1 MADARSQPAKKFVI
15 KSFKNATVMDL
26 AAATATFSQLSL
38 AIDEIYAKNAST
50 LRFEELYR
58 NGYNLVLHKHG
69 EMLYTGVAG
78 VIRRHLLETVETVA
92 ATPNDLLMAMISFAW
107 SEHKVAMN
115 MVADILMYMDRT
127 YVSQHKKDPV
137 YKMSLKIFREVV
149 IYHSGVRDRLRSIL
163 LENIMNERNGLLVDR
178 DLMKVTLAMLVDL
191 GVDSLSVYEEEFEK
205 HFLDVTRIFYRQ
217 ESSEFLSQNTCP
229 DYMWKAEQRL
239 GEEAHRVTHYLSS
252 SSEPKLKHLMESE
265 LINTHARTLV
275 EMDSSGCVCLMR
287 DDKMDDL
294 KRMYALFSRIPSTL
308 DILRDAMGKYIKQCG
323 LAIVADQD
331 TVKEPMT
338 FVRQMLDLKA
348 KFDRIIQES
357 FRNEKKM
364 QKKLK
369 DAFEEFV
376 NLDSRCASYLA
387 CYIDEQLKS
396 GLRGVTEDDAE
407 QQLER
412 VIVIFRFLADKD
424 VFETFYRSHLAKR
437 LLGGKS
443 VSDEIEKSM
452 IAKLKSECG
461 QQFTSKMEGMFLDM
475 NLSKEIMESFKDS
488 QFFPSSSL
496 VELDIQTLT
505 NSHWSLKPSQP
516 IRLPAIISQCCE
528 QFNAFYLAK
537 FKTGRRL
544 TWLTNVGSADIKANF
559 PGGRRELSVS
569 TFQMCMLL
577 LFNDQTTWTLGAIR
591 QACSIPEADL
601 KRHLL
606 SLCTSKLKILKKA
619 SKGKGIAEDDSFTY
633 NDEFTSKFK
642 RIKVP
647 LISAKEILDGDPNS
661 AGMKVGDG
669 DEDGVMM
676 GSSSSSSS
684 SGLPPTVE
692 EDRRHLVEA
701 AIVRV
706 MKARKRFSHND
717 LVAEITKQLS
727 YRFVPTPPFIKKR
740 VESLIERDYLQRDK
754 EDRRFYNYLA

>member
-1 MADARSQPAKKFVI
+1 MADSRAQPAKKFVI
-15 KSFKNATVMDL
+15 KSFKNASVMDL
-26 AAATATFSQLSL
+26 AEATATFSQLST

-50 LRFEELYR
+50 LLFEEMYR
-58 NGYNLVLHKHG
+58 YGYNLILHKYG

-78 VIRRHLLETVETVA
+78 VVRRHLLETVETVA

-115 MVADILMYMDRT
+115 MVADIMMYMDRT
-127 YVSQHKKDPV
+127 YVLQHKKDPV

-163 LENIMNERNGLLVDR
+163 LENITNERNGLLIDR
-178 DLMKVTLAMLVDL
+178 DLMKITLAMLVDL

-229 DYMWKAEQRL
+229 DYLWKAEQRL
-239 GEEAHRVTHYLSS
+239 GEEARRVTHYLSS
-252 SSEPKLKHLMESE
+252 SSEPKLKHLMEAE
-265 LINTHARTLV
+265 LINAHARTLV

-308 DILRDAMGKYIKQCG
+308 DILRDAMGKYIRQCG
-323 LAIVADQD
+323 VAIVADQD

-338 FVRQMLDLKA
+338 FVQQMLDLKA

-396 GLRGVTEDDAE
+396 GLRGATEDDAE

-475 NLSKEIMESFKDS
+475 NLSKEIMDSFKDS
-488 QFFPSSSL
+488 RYFASSP
-496 VELDIQTLT
+496 VEVDIQTLT
-505 NSHWSLKPSQP
+505 NSHWSLKTSPP
-516 IRLPAIISQCCE
+516 IRLPALISQCCD

-544 TWLTNVGSADIKANF
+544 TWLTNVGSADMKANF
-559 PGGRRELSVS
+559 PAGRREFSVT
-569 TFQMCMLL
+569 TFQMCLLL
-577 LFNDQTTWTLGAIR
+577 LFNEQTTWTLTAIR
-591 QACSIPEADL
+591 QACNIPESDL

-606 SLCTSKLKILKKA
+606 SLCTPKLKILKKA
-619 SKGKGIAEDDSFTY
+619 SKGKGITEDDSFTY

-647 LISAKEILDGDPNS
+647 LISAKEITDGDP
-661 AGMKVGDG
+661 GGGKGEG
-669 DEDGVMM
+669 DEDGMM
-676 GSSSSSSS
+676 AASSSSS

-727 YRFVPTPPFIKKR
+727 YRFVPSPPFIKKR
-740 VESLIERDYLQRDK
+740 MESLIERDYLQRDK